1 VDSVKGGKEARNI
14 GASRFGEMQK
24 ANCTSACY
32 GRHRRSTSAGV
43 ASASHQRPGGLFTGK
58 IGQEARVFRLYFDT
72 DGTSLQPRDYSSAIL
87 KIVGKETGHGRRFPW
102 ESALLNQVS
111 VLIVEDEPFIALA
124 LATAVEKARGNVIGP
139 AGSVREALMLIE
151 RHLVQA
157 AVLDVN
163 LSDRD
168 VTPIAELLIEGGVP
182 VIFYSG
188 LALPAALRERFPS
201 ASVFKKPT
209 PPVQLLTRLV
219 ALMRRQSGDGV
230 VPAEANVSGP
240 TLSKIAHS

>member
-1 VDSVKGGKEARNI
+1 
-14 GASRFGEMQK
+14 
-24 ANCTSACY
+24 
-32 GRHRRSTSAGV
+32 
-43 ASASHQRPGGLFTGK
+43 
-58 IGQEARVFRLYFDT
+58 
-72 DGTSLQPRDYSSAIL
+72 
-87 KIVGKETGHGRRFPW
+87 
-102 ESALLNQVS
+102 LLNQVS